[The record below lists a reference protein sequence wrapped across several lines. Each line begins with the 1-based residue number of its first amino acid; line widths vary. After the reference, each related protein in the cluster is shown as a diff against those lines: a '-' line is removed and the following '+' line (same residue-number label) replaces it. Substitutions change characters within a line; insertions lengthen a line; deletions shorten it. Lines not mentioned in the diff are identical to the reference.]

1 MLFDCF
7 PITSI
12 PTLRDIA
19 ICEAS
24 CLTSERCTVF
34 SVFVPI
40 PQPLMLNF
48 LCARCAIFAFV
59 RTFGCFATA
68 AEWIMILDAGHM
80 LLCINWS
87 MLLGTCCLFLQIFF
101 WLPYWLVHLL
111 LHCLVIWI
119 LMPSVQH
126 CHHWVLLKIHTKF
139 FSVFDLCHGLFQC
152 LGLSGFVLRWCQHF
166 AHTQ

>member
-1 MLFDCF
+1 MC
-7 PITSI
+7 
-12 PTLRDIA
+12 
-19 ICEAS
+19 
-24 CLTSERCTVF
+24 
-34 SVFVPI
+34 
-40 PQPLMLNF
+40 NF
-48 LCARCAIFAFV
+48 CFV

-126 CHHWVLLKIHTKF
+126 CHHWILLKIHTKF
-139 FSVFDLCHGLFQC
+139 LFSLWFVPWLIPMPRPLWWCSSMMSTLRPHPITPAQLLMLFSRRKCMRAMWFQVQVTQ
-152 LGLSGFVLRWCQHF
+152 LSNVSLIHFSFVNCIEIF
-166 AHTQ
+166 